1 MEDKDYYNVP
11 AISNSGMSSINPD
24 EGGTP
29 KRYKK
34 FVIDRDREEEDTPS
48 LQNGKLIHLYV
59 EDPTTFVI
67 SDTPRPTEKLAKW
80 IEETY
85 AQLPKFG
92 DSMVSK
98 DNPLLRLTA
107 LSLRDKFCNT
117 KDKDKLWAIFCKE
130 LDYLESLMVPDGKIC
145 MTPAQ
150 KATVE
155 ACVESLHNNQLANH
169 LLFKE
174 MDQFGSVVHNE
185 LPIYWKESIWDGGT
199 VTAQLPCKGLLDR
212 VRIDPT
218 NKHAELIDLKTTG
231 KSIGKFKDSF
241 EYYRYYRQMAWYK
254 DALKIHIGREYG
266 SIREWTIDIYIVAV
280 ETGGLN
286 ECKVQKVNPQYIEKG
301 RAEYTDLVNRI
312 ATATSLNDWTTSQE
326 ERQHGYIDLK
336 P

>member
-1 MEDKDYYNVP
+1 MQEKDYYSIP
-11 AISNSGMSSINPD
+11 AISNSGMGSINPD

-67 SDTPRPTEKLAKW
+67 SDIPRPTDKLAQW
-80 IEETY
+80 VEETY

-107 LSLRDKFCNT
+107 LSLRDKFGNT

-130 LDYLESLMVPDGKIC
+130 LDYLESLMVPDGKIS

-150 KATVE
+150 KTTVE
-155 ACVESLHNNQLANH
+155 ACVESLHDNQLANN

-185 LPIYWKESIWDGGT
+185 LPIYWTKKVMIKGDIVELD
-199 VTAQLPCKGLLDR
+199 CKGLLDR

-231 KSIGKFKDSF
+231 KSIGRFKDSF

-254 DALKIHIGREYG
+254 DALKIHIEKIYG
-266 SIREWTIDIYIVAV
+266 SYLGWSIDIYIVAV

-286 ECKVQKVNPQYIEKG
+286 ECKVQKVNPQYIEQG
-301 RAEYTDLVNRI
+301 RAEATDLVNRI

-326 ERQHGYIDLK
+326 ERLHGYIDLK

>member
-1 MEDKDYYNVP
+1 MEDKDYYSVP
-11 AISNSGMSSINPD
+11 AISNSGMGSINPD

-67 SDTPRPTEKLAKW
+67 SNIPRPTDKLAQW
-80 IEETY
+80 VEDTY
-85 AQLPKFG
+85 ALVPKLI
-92 DSMVSK
+92 DVWTE
-98 DNPLLRLTA
+98 DNELLKNAA
-107 LSLRDKFCNT
+107 LSIMPKYGNTSKPDMLWKKFC
-117 KDKDKLWAIFCKE
+117 E
-130 LDYLESLMVPDGKIC
+130 GLDYLNTLSVPDGKIS

-150 KATVE
+150 KTTVE
-155 ACVESLHNNQLANH
+155 ACVESLHDNQLANN

-185 LPIYWKESIWDGGT
+185 LPIYWERSIWDGRDDY
-199 VTAQLPCKGLLDR
+199 VQLDCKGLLDR

-266 SIREWTIDIYIVAV
+266 SIREWSIDVYIVAV

-286 ECKVQKVNPQYIEKG
+286 ECKVQKVNPQYIEQG